1 MGLNLLLLLVISMVG
16 RILAALGMGIIV
28 YNGSTYLLEM
38 FIGEIRNQFSATPSS
53 VLQII
58 TLFGIPESL
67 SIILGAYTASIPLR
81 AFKKIG
87 FL

>member
-1 MGLNLLLLLVISMVG
+1 MGLNLILMLVVASVG
-16 RILAALGMGIIV
+16 RILAALGMAIIT
-28 YNGSTYLLEM
+28 YSGSTFILDLLVN
-38 FIGEIRNQFSATPSS
+38 EIRSQFSATPAA

-67 SIILGAYTASIPLR
+67 SIILGAYTASLPLH

-87 FL
+87 FV

>member
-28 YNGSTYLLEM
+28 YNGSTALLEM
-38 FIGEIRNQFSATPSS
+38 FIGEIRNQFSSTPAA

-67 SIILGAYTASIPLR
+67 SIILGAYTASIPLQ

-87 FL
+87 FI

>member
-1 MGLNLLLLLVISMVG
+1 MGLNLILILVVSMVG
-16 RILAALGMGIIV
+16 RILAALGMGLIT
-28 YNGSTYLLEM
+28 YSGSTYLLEL
-38 FIGEIRNQFSATPSS
+38 FITEIRGQFSATPAA

-58 TLFGIPESL
+58 SLFGIPESL
-67 SIILGAYTASIPLR
+67 SIILGAYTASIPLH

>member
-1 MGLNLLLLLVISMVG
+1 MQIILILVLAAVA
-16 RILAALGMGIIV
+16 RVLAALGMGIIS
-28 YNGSTYLLEM
+28 YSGSNFLLEL
-38 FIGEIRNQFSATPSS
+38 FINEIRSNLTNTPAS

-67 SIILGAYTASIPLR
+67 SIILGAYTASIPLH

-87 FL
+87 FI

>member
-1 MGLNLLLLLVISMVG
+1 MQIILILVLAAVA
-16 RILAALGMGIIV
+16 RVLAALGMGIIS
-28 YNGSTYLLEM
+28 YSGSNYLLEL
-38 FIGEIRNQFSATPSS
+38 FINEIRSNLTNTPAS

-67 SIILGAYTASIPLR
+67 SIILGAYTASIPLH

-87 FL
+87 FI

>member
-1 MGLNLLLLLVISMVG
+1 MGLNILLLIVISMVG
-16 RILAALGMGIIV
+16 RILAALGMGIIT
-28 YNGSTYLLEM
+28 YNGSTILLEM
-38 FIGEIRNQFSATPSS
+38 FIGEIRNQFSATPSA

-67 SIILGAYTASIPLR
+67 SIILGAYTASIPLH

>member
-1 MGLNLLLLLVISMVG
+1 MGVNIILMLVVG
-16 RILAALGMGIIV
+16 AVSRVLASLGMGIIS
-28 YNGSTYLLEM
+28 YNGVNYLLEL
-38 FIGEIRNQFSATPSS
+38 FINEIRAQLTATPSA

-67 SIILGAYTASIPLR
+67 SIILGAYTASIPLH

-87 FL
+87 FV